1 MPGRGNGRPGIS
13 SADRGSTMAFLRE
26 AIKAVPQ
33 VRWALGV
40 LAVAAAASLGF
51 GLFANQF
58 VAIAGTFVMLLLMV
72 ILLVFARGVATL
84 ARTSMK
90 IPALF
95 FMWSAMILTVG
106 PATLAIT
113 SLFFNQPMTRQELLS
128 LRLPWLQPSD
138 SQEPIIELS
147 FTGEANPISLDRLRP
162 EMLQALPTGANDFE
176 II

>member
-1 MPGRGNGRPGIS
+1 MSGRSDGRPGIS
-13 SADRGSTMAFLRE
+13 SDDRELPMTFLRQ

-40 LAVAAAASLGF
+40 LGVAAAASLVF
-51 GLFANQF
+51 GLFANKF

-84 ARTSMK
+84 ARTSLK
-90 IPALF
+90 IPALV

-113 SLFFNQPMTRQELLS
+113 SLFFNQPMTRQELRAFGFRCFS
-128 LRLPWLQPSD
+128 RVIHRSRSPSCH
-138 SQEPIIELS
+138 S
-147 FTGEANPISLDRLRP
+147 
-162 EMLQALPTGANDFE
+162 
-176 II
+176 